1 MVIDKWPGNNSME
14 LMLGVSRLQRI
25 RGGTRM
31 NKKLLRSTIVAVISW
46 ILPDI
51 EKANK

>member
-1 MVIDKWPGNNSME
+1 MKSIKYAICCFAVLS
-14 LMLGVSRLQRI
+14 
-25 RGGTRM
+25 
-31 NKKLLRSTIVAVISW
+31 LLVAGCGKVDQSW